1 MTEEELVTIMAA
13 LGITTEEKYDR
24 LLKQLETVTGRE
36 EKVQVMR
43 VLHALSDLANE
54 KVVRKNE
61 KNINKG
67 AFESNAK
74 ICGATGR

>member
-61 KNINKG
+61 KNINNLLEKLN
-67 AFESNAK
+67 EN
-74 ICGATGR
+74 